1 MLELV
6 ADAVVLGVELV
17 ADVVGVVAP
26 LNAAPMFPIGTESE
40 PWIPMPWSGLRSSRG
55 SWCGVPPLS
64 TKSASAL

>member
-1 MLELV
+1 MLEVV
-6 ADAVVLGVELV
+6 ADAVVLGVEL
-17 ADVVGVVAP
+17 VGVVAP